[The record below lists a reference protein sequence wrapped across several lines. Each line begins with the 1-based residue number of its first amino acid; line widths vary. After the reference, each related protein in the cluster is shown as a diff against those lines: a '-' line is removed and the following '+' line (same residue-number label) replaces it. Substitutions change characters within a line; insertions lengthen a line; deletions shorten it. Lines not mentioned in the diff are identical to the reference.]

1 MYIQKKKK
9 KKEEKKKKKEKKE
22 KKKKRKKKRR
32 KKEKK
37 ENRRIS
43 VYLCIVSSS
52 IKFLYRLLS
61 VICLVYLLL
70 GIYVR
75 FFYEGFHSLGHF
87 CYAF

>member
-9 KKEEKKKKKEKKE
+9 KKEKKET
-22 KKKKRKKKRR
+22 KKKRKKER
-32 KKEKK
+32 KKKK
-37 ENRRIS
+37 KKRRIS

-75 FFYEGFHSLGHF
+75 FFYEGFHSLNSYIDF
-87 CYAF
+87 